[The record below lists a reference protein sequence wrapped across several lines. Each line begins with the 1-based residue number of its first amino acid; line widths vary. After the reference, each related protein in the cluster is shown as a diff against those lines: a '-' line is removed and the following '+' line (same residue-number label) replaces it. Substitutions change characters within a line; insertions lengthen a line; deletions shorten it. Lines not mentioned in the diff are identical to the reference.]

1 MSKFFIRVKDFL
13 TFFLI
18 LLTLSACGE
27 REDTRTHEE
36 IIRADLAEILALQG
50 SPCGEVISYRVNE
63 RMRYRLKCEN
73 GEIYRVRVSPA
84 GQVKVN
90 KHDRENRSP

>member
-13 TFFLI
+13 AFFLI

-36 IIRADLAEILALQG
+36 IIRADLADILALQG
-50 SPCGEVISYRVNE
+50 SPCGEVISYSVNE
-63 RMRYRLKCEN
+63 STRYRLNCEN

-90 KHDRENRSP
+90 KHERENRSP